1 MLYDF
6 DKDFI
11 WKTEEQ
17 RKFLLMFHRDA
28 AP

>member
-6 DKDFI
+6 DKDFV
-11 WKTEEQ
+11 WKTEER
-17 RKFLLMFHRDA
+17 RKFLLVLHRDA